1 MLLDIG
7 IIAAVGLL
15 IGELG
20 VMTKDK
26 IVKYIKR
33 PNKDRILSQYELLV
47 GHGKDGD
54 IIIDMKIVPHLLIA
68 GLSGNGK
75 TKCAELM
82 LKDKLNVLLIN
93 CYQED
98 FRAVKNAKRI
108 NNMEE
113 IEQVLKSILE
123 ANKPYNIP
131 MYICIDEIL
140 MLCRNK
146 KINDLIMQ
154 LLAVGRHLNVFVI
167 SIVQIATKN
176 NLPFKDLHNSRIT
189 FKQLE
194 PSAYRV
200 VIPAIP
206 DDINTDLKQREFI
219 CYYNGG
225 IVNGVTYDV

>member
-1 MLLDIG
+1 MILDYGLIG
-7 IIAAVGLL
+7 LTGLL
-15 IGELG
+15 LGEVG
-20 VMTKDK
+20 IVVKDK
-26 IVKYIKR
+26 LVKHINRRSKAD
-33 PNKDRILSQYELLV
+33 NLTQYELLA
-47 GHGKDGD
+47 GHGKNGD
-54 IIIDMKIVPHLLIA
+54 IVINNKIVPHLLIA
-68 GLSGNGK
+68 GLSNNGK
-75 TKCAELM
+75 TKCAESM

-93 CYQED
+93 CYEED
-98 FRAVKNAKRI
+98 FLAVRNAKRI

-113 IEQVLKSILE
+113 IEKALKSLLE
-123 ANKPYNIP
+123 ANRYYNIP
-131 MYICIDEIL
+131 LYVCIDEVL

-154 LLAVGRHLNVFVI
+154 LLAVGRHLNIFVV

-219 CYYNGG
+219 CYYDGG
-225 IVNGVTYDV
+225 IVNGVTYTV

>member
-7 IIAAVGLL
+7 IIAAAGLL
-15 IGELG
+15 VGELG
-20 VMTKDK
+20 VMAKDK
-26 IVKYIKR
+26 MVKYIRRASRVKT
-33 PNKDRILSQYELLV
+33 LTQYELLA
-47 GHGKDGD
+47 GYNKDGD
-54 IIIDMKIVPHLLIA
+54 VVIDMKIVPHLLIA
-68 GLSGNGK
+68 GLSNNGK
-75 TKCAELM
+75 SRAAELM

-113 IEQVLKSILE
+113 IERALKSLLE
-123 ANKPYNIP
+123 ENRYYNIP
-131 MYICIDEIL
+131 LYVCIDEIL

-200 VIPAIP
+200 VIPSIP
-206 DDINTDLKQREFI
+206 EGINTDLKQREFI
-219 CYYNGG
+219 CYYNEG
-225 IVNGVTYDV
+225 IVNGVTYDI

>member
-1 MLLDIG
+1 MIIDLGLIG
-7 IIAAVGLL
+7 LTGLL
-15 IGELG
+15 LGEG
-20 VMTKDK
+20 IVMAKDK
-26 IVKYIKR
+26 LAKYMR
-33 PNKDRILSQYELLV
+33 RANRVDSLSQYELLA

-54 IIIDMKIVPHLLIA
+54 IVINMKIVPHLLVA

-82 LKDKLNVLLIN
+82 LHDKLNVLLIN

-98 FRAVKNAKRI
+98 FLAIKNAKRI
-108 NNMEE
+108 NNIDD
-113 IEQVLKSILE
+113 IERVLKSILE
-123 ANKPYNIP
+123 ANKYYNIP
-131 MYICIDEIL
+131 LYICIDEIL

-167 SIVQIATKN
+167 SIVQIATKT
-176 NLPFKDLHNSRIT
+176 NLPFKDLHNARIT

-194 PSAYRV
+194 SSAYRV

-206 DDINTDLKQREFI
+206 EDINTDLKQREFI
-219 CYYNGG
+219 CYYQAGV
-225 IVNGVTYDV
+225 VNGVTYDV